1 MKTLVLS
8 MISIAATVAAMTACT
23 SESDEIDNV
32 VEAPVEIQAKAG
44 VGSITTKAS
53 MDNWDEKGTKV
64 FFCRAKDDAT
74 AADWSTATPLFAK
87 IENKTDIVFYKEEA
101 RTTADKQYYNA
112 DATLK
117 SWMIGCHLGGA
128 AITGGTNLTNNKAT
142 ITITGQEDIMATAPQ
157 SGSKTTNDGF
167 KEFTF
172 SHLLSK
178 LSFLVEPATGQ
189 DAAAVQNA
197 FGEVTKIEVLE
208 QPYVLDLELSE
219 NNSLIKN
226 ATTSPNSKT
235 FDVSGN
241 VTIAANQLFGES
253 MVLPNSTLGITAT
266 PLKIKVY
273 TAKADKGLDVD
284 VTIGDG
290 TKGLVANTEYK
301 VKLAFSTSDITATAT
316 IGKWTIEEGSGTVK

>member
-23 SESDEIDNV
+23 SESDEIDNI
-32 VEAPVEIQAKAG
+32 AKDAKVEIQARAG
-44 VGSITTKAS
+44 VGSITTKAA
-53 MDNWDEKGTKV
+53 MDDWDQNGTKV
-64 FFCRAKDDAT
+64 FFCRAKDNA

-87 IENKTDIVFYKEEA
+87 IENKTNIVFYKDEE

-128 AITGGTNLTNNKAT
+128 AITGGSNLTYNKAT

-157 SGSKTTNDGF
+157 SGSKAIDDGF

-178 LSFLVEPATGQ
+178 LSFTVEPATGQ
-189 DAAAVQNA
+189 DAAAVQKA

-208 QPYVLDLELSE
+208 QPYVLDLELGD
-219 NNSLIKN
+219 NTSLIQN
-226 ATTSPNSKT
+226 ATTNPNSKT
-235 FDVSGN
+235 FEVSEN
-241 VTIAANQLFGES
+241 VTIAANQLFGAS

-273 TAKADKGLDVD
+273 TANANKGLDVD
-284 VTIGDG
+284 VTIGNG
-290 TKGLVANTEYK
+290 TKGLEANTEYK

-316 IGKWTIEEGSGTVK
+316 IGAWTPSTGEGTVK